1 MISFFIHGQPPRKSN
16 SRKIV
21 TNRRT
26 GKPMLIKSKEALA
39 WVNSALKQIP
49 HHAQQ
54 GIGSAEHPIRATFHV
69 YYETRRPDLSVEL
82 VLDVLQKAGVISDD
96 RHVYECHAYKWFDK
110 YRPGVQVEL
119 EVLGM
124 VEVNRP

>member
-1 MISFFIHGQPPRKSN
+1 MITFFIHGQPPRKSN
-16 SRKIV
+16 SRRV
-21 TNRRT
+21 VRNNGQVRV
-26 GKPMLIKSKEALA
+26 IKSDKALQ
-39 WVNSALKQIP
+39 WVQDALKQIP
-49 HHAQQ
+49 SHAKQN
-54 GIGSAEHPIRATFHV
+54 IGSAEHPIRASFHV

-96 RHVYECHAYKWFDK
+96 RHVYECHGFKWFDK